1 MIYIFIGVTEIAH
14 QHSDSVSV
22 DQCKGTECFR
32 MDLNYGNVSVE
43 QAQALIRISETCRQY
58 FKVKEDFSRDLI
70 RF

>member
-1 MIYIFIGVTEIAH
+1 MKKKLGVTEIAH

-32 MDLNYGNVSVE
+32 MDLNYGDVSVE

-58 FKVKEDFSRDLI
+58 FKVKGDKNF
-70 RF
+70 